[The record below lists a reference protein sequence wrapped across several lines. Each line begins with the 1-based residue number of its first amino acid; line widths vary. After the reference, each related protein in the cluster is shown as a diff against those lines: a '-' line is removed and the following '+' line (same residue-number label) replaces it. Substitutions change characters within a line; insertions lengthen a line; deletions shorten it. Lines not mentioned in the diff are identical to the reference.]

1 MKKISLILFSLFL
14 IFPLLFSQIGDKN
27 KKNAKTAYN
36 SAVENIR
43 NLNFEVALTYLD
55 AAVELDSTL
64 NEALIQRGKVKV
76 ELGKIN
82 EATKDF
88 ILASRRD
95 PKNGEPDF
103 YLGYLPFKTDTS
115 ALILSK
121 LNSAIQKGYIQAQA
135 FYYRGLYFLIAKE
148 YSTAINDFTKAVE
161 LKVNYALAY
170 HDRAS
175 AKRALGDIQGALYD
189 YRMAVNYENNF
200 PLAFNN
206 MGSVKIA
213 LGDYKGALTDYS
225 VAIKLNPEFYI
236 AYNNRGTAKYYLG
249 QIDSALLDFNQAI
262 LLQEKYIPA
271 LNNKAAGLSKSLAYS
286 EAIGI
291 FDQILLSDNS
301 FGKAYLNKGLVLEL
315 TGDLEGACTNW
326 KKALELGIKDAEK
339 YLKECK

>member
-1 MKKISLILFSLFL
+1 MKKVFLILVTIFLFFPHL
-14 IFPLLFSQIGDKN
+14 ISQVSDKN

-36 SAVENIR
+36 TAVENIR
-43 NLNFEVALTYLD
+43 SLNFEVALTYLD
-55 AAVELDSTL
+55 AAVDLDSTL

-82 EATKDF
+82 DAIKDF
-88 ILASRRD
+88 SLAGRRD

-103 YLGYLPFKTDTS
+103 YLGYLPFVTDTS
-115 ALILSK
+115 RLIINK
-121 LNSAIQKGYIQAQA
+121 LNSAIQKGYIQAPA
-135 FYYRGLYFLIAKE
+135 FYFRGLYYLIQKS

-161 LKVNYALAY
+161 LKANYALAY
-170 HDRAS
+170 HDRAT

-206 MGSVKIA
+206 MGSMKIA
-213 LGDYKGALTDYS
+213 LGDYEGAIADYS
-225 VAIKLNPEFYI
+225 VAIKLDPELYI
-236 AYNNRGTAKYYLG
+236 AYNNRGTAKYFLG
-249 QIDSALLDFNQAI
+249 QIDSALTDFNQAI
-262 LLQEKYIPA
+262 SIQENYILA
-271 LNNKAAGLSKSLAYS
+271 TNNKAACLSKKAAYT

-291 FDQILLSDNS
+291 FDQILVTDNS
-301 FGKAYLNKGLVLEL
+301 FGKAYLNRGLVLEL

-326 KKALELGIKDAEK
+326 KQALKLGVTEAEK